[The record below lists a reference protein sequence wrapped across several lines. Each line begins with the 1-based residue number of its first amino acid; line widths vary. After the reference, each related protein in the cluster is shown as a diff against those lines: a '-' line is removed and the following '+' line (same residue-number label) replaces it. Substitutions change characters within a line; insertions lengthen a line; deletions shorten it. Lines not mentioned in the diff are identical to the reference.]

1 MQSRTG
7 SSAESRNSSRP
18 KTCTPS
24 SKTSFTDKSSSR
36 KQSTGNE
43 SIKEQRVKKRVRP
56 QTATTKHCE
65 PNLLGQ
71 LNVDK
76 IYLEN
81 LLKSPG
87 KKYINHPL
95 LLKIN

>member
-65 PNLLGQ
+65 PNLLRSEERRVG
-71 LNVDK
+71 K
-76 IYLEN
+76 ECRSRW
-81 LLKSPG
+81 SP
-87 KKYINHPL
+87 YH
-95 LLKIN
+95 